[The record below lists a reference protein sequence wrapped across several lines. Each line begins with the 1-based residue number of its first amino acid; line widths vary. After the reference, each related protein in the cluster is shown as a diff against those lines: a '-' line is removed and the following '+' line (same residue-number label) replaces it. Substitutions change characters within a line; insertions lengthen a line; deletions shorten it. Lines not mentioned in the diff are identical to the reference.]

1 MARSNKSTNKNTG
14 RTGGKA
20 AGKKSKSAEPLKSK
34 LTALSTKAKE
44 SKVTVVAIFAAAV
57 VVLLAA
63 VVITVSSSRPHTV
76 GSVKTSSTVVITYEE
91 LSSKVRLLLFDKNV
105 GADSLVENFTVKDGK
120 SIYLMNI
127 NAGQSLGTLVNDVA
141 HICKEGG
148 LNVRIAGSRIIAEAP
163 SYRADI
169 DIETETETVQP
180 PVIIETPPA
189 PVKPTPPVTDS
200 TKDKYGLTLPPKGNA
215 RIALLIDDCGMNL
228 NLAER
233 LATMKTPMA
242 FAILP
247 HLLYSRETADAVRK
261 RGKIVFLHF
270 PMEPESFPATDPGPG
285 AVFLNMPET
294 LIQAVTKS
302 NVENL
307 GRIDGANNH
316 TGSALTSDDV
326 KIRQTLT
333 ALSEYTNTFV
343 DSNTSPKSVAYQVC
357 KELGMRCGIN
367 RKFIDNENDH
377 KYITSKLYE
386 AAELAGKSGGIIII
400 GHLRPDTVTVLEEA
414 IPRLESLGYRFVSIT
429 TFTN

>member
-20 AGKKSKSAEPLKSK
+20 AGKKSKSAAPLKSK

-44 SKVTVVAIFAAAV
+44 SKVTVIAIFAAAV

-63 VVITVSSSRPHTV
+63 VVITVSSSRPH
-76 GSVKTSSTVVITYEE
+76 SVSNVRTANADVITYEE
-91 LSSKVRLLLFDKNV
+91 LSRKVRLLLFEKNV
-105 GADSLVENFTVKDGK
+105 GADSLVESFTVKDGK
-120 SIYLMNI
+120 SVYLMNI
-127 NAGQSLGTLVNDVA
+127 NAGQSLNTLVDDIA
-141 HICKEGG
+141 RICKEGS

-169 DIETETETVQP
+169 DIEVETVQP
-180 PVIIETPPA
+180 PVVVQTPPA
-189 PVKPTPPVTDS
+189 PVKPEPPVTDS

-233 LATMKTPMA
+233 LASMKTPLA

-247 HLLYSRETADAVRK
+247 HQPYSRETADAVRK

-316 TGSALTSDDV
+316 TGSALTADEV

-343 DSNTSPKSVAYQVC
+343 DSNTSSKSVAYQVC
-357 KELGMRCGIN
+357 KDLGMRCGIN

-386 AAELAGKSGGIIII
+386 AAELAGKSGGIIVI

-414 IPRLESLGYRFVSIT
+414 IPRLESLGYRFVTIT